1 MVAETPPQPELI
13 NGLIDLAAV
22 RALIEPVVDG
32 RGLRLYDVEWTASP
46 AGQILR
52 VTIERDDGSSS
63 DGADGASEVSGVSL
77 EDCVG
82 VSRDL
87 STALDAVEIIPQ
99 RYNLEVSSPG
109 LDRPLKTAKDFSR
122 QVGRLAKL
130 KLKEPASDGQR
141 VLRGTL
147 SEVVGDTVLIVV
159 DGKRHDVPLD
169 NIHQAKLVFELG
181 AQKKKG
187 QKAQQ
192 KRSGRQRKRT
202 GS

>member
-1 MVAETPPQPELI
+1 M
-13 NGLIDLAAV
+13 
-22 RALIEPVVDG
+22 
-32 RGLRLYDVEWTASP
+32 
-46 AGQILR
+46 
-52 VTIERDDGSSS
+52 
-63 DGADGASEVSGVSL
+63 SGVTL
-77 EDCVG
+77 EDCVS

-109 LDRPLKTAKDFSR
+109 LDRPLKTAKDFSK

-130 KLKEPASDGQR
+130 KLNEPASDGQH

-147 SEVVGDTVLIVV
+147 SEVAGDTIVILV
-159 DGKRHDVPLD
+159 DGKRHDVQLD

-187 QKAQQ
+187 QPAQKK
-192 KRSGRQRKRT
+192 KRPGRQRKRT